1 MIDISIVQRLPLT
14 IATGFA
20 QLAHREIFPI
30 SVPSSMR
37 DTVILGCKY
46 VFSSPPYFQ
55 FVTT

>member
-20 QLAHREIFPI
+20 QLAHTEIFPI

-37 DTVILGCKY
+37 DTGILGCKY
-46 VFSSPPYFQ
+46 VFSSPP
-55 FVTT
+55 